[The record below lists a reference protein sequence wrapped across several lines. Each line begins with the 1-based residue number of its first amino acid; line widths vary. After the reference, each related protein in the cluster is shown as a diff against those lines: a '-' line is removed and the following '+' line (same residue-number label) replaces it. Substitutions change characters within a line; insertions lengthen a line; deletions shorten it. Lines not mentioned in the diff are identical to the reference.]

1 MNGSSTFSVS
11 ARLLWEVRTK
21 RMAIFR
27 QTRSFRSV
35 VAFGTLVAMC
45 LWWLASVGPLS
56 AQPLELPLGLATGT
70 GESDLSEDGRKWT
83 TLTPVS
89 RLILDET
96 MIRTGNGLAWAPL
109 HDATQFE
116 LHQCGV
122 VGVYGSRP
130 ATVLKIAVGRVLFR
144 LPAISGT
151 VLATPNVRFQVL
163 GETARKTGGVV
174 RVGAVAPS
182 SSDRIGWIIVDGGGN
197 SNSEQPRWKTR
208 IEMLQGSL
216 LATPANGRGP
226 QLIEAGQTVD
236 FLENPRDPDPD
247 FKTLL
252 DQRLACPCLPC
263 VAVLP
268 AVVAFPVFPAL
279 PVVAGAIGILGG
291 GVGFLSGATGPSPL
305 PPASPSA
312 P

>member
-1 MNGSSTFSVS
+1 
-11 ARLLWEVRTK
+11 
-21 RMAIFR
+21 
-27 QTRSFRSV
+27 
-35 VAFGTLVAMC
+35 MC

-130 ATVLKIAVGRVLFR
+130 ATVVKIAVGRVLFR

-163 GETARKTGGVV
+163 GESAGKTGGVV

-182 SSDRIGWIIVDGGGN
+182 SSDRIGWIIVDGGENSNNKLGNSKPGQQGN

-268 AVVAFPVFPAL
+268 AVVAFPVFPVW
-279 PVVAGAIGILGG
+279 PIAGTIGIFGG
-291 GVGFLSGATGPSPL
+291 GVAYLTGGTGPSPL
-305 PPASPSA
+305 PPASPFA